1 MELGGVMNMMFGIVP
16 IFIVIV
22 FVIIIVTMI
31 SRGANYGAQKAK
43 PEQTVGAKVL
53 TKRQHVWGDHSR
65 TSYYATFELED
76 GRRME
81 FLIPKNKIGYIVE
94 GDAGALTHQG
104 TLFVEFTR
112 HMVDKYGEDRY

>member
-1 MELGGVMNMMFGIVP
+1 MGFGGVDMMFSIVP
-16 IFIVIV
+16 IFMVII

-31 SRGANYGAQKAK
+31 SRGVNYGAQKTK
-43 PEQTVGAKVL
+43 PEHTIGAKVL

-76 GRRME
+76 GQRIE

-112 HMVDKYGEDRY
+112 HAMDEYGEDRY